1 MRRGIWMRG
10 RGLAVLVLCGL
21 LGCSGETE
29 KRKATPQ
36 PSSGSI
42 ESSVPVEEKAETP
55 PDGVG
60 SASPVPNDVSGGNS
74 EASGQPGLG
83 ENPSLAGGP
92 GEEEQPVQLEEGEGA
107 DSQDEV
113 PTPGSP
119 DAFVQTEE
127 TASESDS
134 SGNENTASLD
144 VESKSTE
151 IENVAA
157 VDNDGEP
164 GGAGA
169 DDTPEEKPVRAR
181 SAPKGPDGV
190 KEDRKTSK
198 MLPDFPP
205 KEEKKDVAE
214 SNSMKPL
221 DPRDA
226 PDRGN
231 AKGSSGKP
239 LGKSTGGEA
248 DGLQWIP
255 SALAFQSPSGG
266 AASAQSLRLEA
277 GETSTITGMTI
288 EGSPVFSVV
297 NPPKFPLELEKGKSV
312 TVQVTCDSVDAP
324 TEGVLKVSVAGRTV
338 DLRLYAKPGEE

>member
-1 MRRGIWMRG
+1 MRRNGFT
-10 RGLAVLVLCGL
+10 VLILCSL
-21 LGCSGETE
+21 LGCSEESEKSRATSQPGPGSTE
-29 KRKATPQ
+29 SP
-36 PSSGSI
+36 
-42 ESSVPVEEKAETP
+42 VPVEEKAETT
-55 PDGVG
+55 PDEVG
-60 SASPVPNDVSGGNS
+60 SDSPVSNDASGGDS

-83 ENPSLAGGP
+83 ENPTVAAGP
-92 GEEEQPVQLEEGEGA
+92 GEEEQPAQKEEGEGA
-107 DSQDEV
+107 DSQDEA
-113 PTPGSP
+113 PTPDSL
-119 DAFVQTEE
+119 DASVQTEE
-127 TASESDS
+127 TAPESDS
-134 SGNENTASLD
+134 SGNENAAD
-144 VESKSTE
+144 PGVESASPE
-151 IENVAA
+151 IENEAVADKGDA
-157 VDNDGEP
+157 P
-164 GGAGA
+164 GGVIAE
-169 DDTPEEKPVRAR
+169 DIQEEKPVRVKAV
-181 SAPKGPDGV
+181 PKGPDGV

-231 AKGSSGKP
+231 VKGSSGKP

-266 AASAQSLRLEA
+266 VASAQSLRLEA

-288 EGSPVFSVV
+288 EGSTVFSVV

-312 TVQVTCDSVDAP
+312 TVQVTCDSVEVP
-324 TEGVLKVSVAGRTV
+324 TEGVLKVSVANRTV
-338 DLRLYAKPGEE
+338 DLRLYAKPGDE